1 MKRYLVKILSK
12 SNAADVRWLY
22 VSSSGT
28 LFKDVFKESE
38 ATRFY
43 RKTDAEDWCEKLE
56 KSKTYKNVI
65 FSVVTVDTDVV
76 NPTEETYSYPWEYSY
91 GKRK

>member
-1 MKRYLVKILSK
+1 MKRYSVVIRNR
-12 SNAADVRWLY
+12 SNMADTRWLY
-22 VSSSGT
+22 VSPSGT

-38 ATRFY
+38 ATQFY
-43 RKTDAEDWCEKLE
+43 RKEDAEDWCDKLE
-56 KSKTYKNVI
+56 KKRVYKNVI
-65 FSVVTVDTDVV
+65 YFVEAIDTDVV